1 MERIQARV
9 ASTVRHEQILS
20 VAAELFA
27 QQGYQGT
34 TTRQIAERAGI
45 SEAILFRH
53 FPTKEDLYW
62 AVIESK
68 CKTPQ
73 SAACAEE
80 KWSEVGD
87 EQQVFLRIAQ
97 EILRGYQQDTTKMR
111 LLLFTALENHRLSH
125 QFFQIYIAGWYE
137 LLAAYI
143 RQRIQAGVF
152 RDVDPYLAARSFV
165 GMVIYHI
172 LIQELF
178 GGKHYKDFDPQHV
191 SETLTDIWLEGMK
204 VQPKENLTTSEV
216 QQEL

>member
-1 MERIQARV
+1 MERVQPRV
-9 ASTVRHEQILS
+9 ASTVRHEQILN

-27 QQGYQGT
+27 QQGFQGT

-62 AVIESK
+62 AVIEGK

-73 SAACAEE
+73 GATCLEE
-80 KWSEVGD
+80 KWSVGED
-87 EQQVFLRIAQ
+87 DRQVFLRIAQ
-97 EILRGYQQDTTKMR
+97 EILRGFQQDTTKMR
-111 LLLFTALENHRLSH
+111 LLLFAALENHRLSH

-137 LLAAYI
+137 TLAAYI

-152 RDVDPYLAARSFV
+152 RNVDPYLAARSFV
-165 GMVIYHI
+165 GMVVYHI

-178 GGKHYKDFDPQHV
+178 GGKHYKDFDPHHV
-191 SETLTDIWLEGMK
+191 SQTLTDIWLEGMK
-204 VQPKENLTTSEV
+204 VKREENLTARKV
-216 QQEL
+216 QQDL